1 MKTKTEKKLDEE
13 FETLGVKPRIY
24 HFGSH
29 NNTPLAIFTNI
40 TIALDPHK
48 LFLSWTEMHRILRD
62 VIDDVWLFNT
72 NRATKMIYKLA
83 SHEIYGVAIC
93 DRRDQFNRQRGRII
107 AKGRLLK
114 HLKKGISEK

>member
-13 FETLGVKPRIY
+13 FEMLGAKPRIY
-24 HFGSH
+24 HFGNH
-29 NNTPLAIFTNI
+29 NNAPLAIFTNI

-48 LFLSWTEMHRILRD
+48 LFLSWTEMHKILRG

-83 SHEIYGVAIC
+83 YYEIYGVAIC
-93 DRRDQFNRQRGRII
+93 DRRD
-107 AKGRLLK
+107 
-114 HLKKGISEK
+114 